1 MWVSG
6 KFLFIAIA
14 IWVALSDIQS
24 QLVLGLSCKEC
35 IANFAFQNGWLR
47 PRAMSVYLVLYRL
60 RGQGAG
66 CGTKLSPGRYNTLVY
81 SPQVGNPQQ
90 AQESRLP

>member
-35 IANFAFQNGWLR
+35 IANSAFQNG
-47 PRAMSVYLVLYRL
+47 
-60 RGQGAG
+60 
-66 CGTKLSPGRYNTLVY
+66 
-81 SPQVGNPQQ
+81 
-90 AQESRLP
+90 

>member
-14 IWVALSDIQS
+14 IWVALSDTQS

-35 IANFAFQNGWLR
+35 IANFAFQNG
-47 PRAMSVYLVLYRL
+47 
-60 RGQGAG
+60 
-66 CGTKLSPGRYNTLVY
+66 
-81 SPQVGNPQQ
+81 
-90 AQESRLP
+90 